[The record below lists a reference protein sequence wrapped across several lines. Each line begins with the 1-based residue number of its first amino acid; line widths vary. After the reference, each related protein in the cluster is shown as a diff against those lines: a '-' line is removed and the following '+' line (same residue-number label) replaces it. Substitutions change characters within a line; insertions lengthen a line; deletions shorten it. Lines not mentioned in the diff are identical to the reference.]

1 MTTSLSETDQ
11 NSYLSGEVKRY
22 DYDRWLATLYAPP
35 SARQG
40 IFTLLAFHAE
50 IARVRETVSEPLLG
64 DIRLQW
70 WRDAVNVIADQ
81 GKPPVHPVAE
91 ALAEIIPAY
100 NLDPVMLL
108 RMIDVRALDLDPL
121 PFETTGELLDYA
133 DQTGGL
139 LNSLV
144 FRISGGTEKDG
155 EDAARAVG
163 KAYALTGIIRA
174 IPYHVAQDI
183 LRVPDEMIRAQGLT
197 ADSLFS
203 SENRPAFFRIVEE
216 LTAKARHEQETANR
230 LIANRPKSEKP
241 AFRLASLTSLYL
253 TRLHAAGYDPAHRKM
268 DVGAVRKIAALSL
281 GR

>member
-70 WRDAVNVIADQ
+70 WRDALKAIEEQ

-91 ALAEIIPAY
+91 SLAEIIPAHE
-100 NLDPVMLL
+100 LDPAMLL

-121 PFETTGELLDYA
+121 PFATAGELLDYA
-133 DQTGGL
+133 DETGGL
-139 LNSLV
+139 LNRLV
-144 FRISGGTEKDG
+144 FRMSGGRETEG
-155 EDAARAVG
+155 EAAARAVG

-174 IPYHVAQDI
+174 IPHHVAQDV
-183 LRVPDEMIRAQGLT
+183 LRIPDEMIRAESLT
-197 ADSLFS
+197 AESLFS
-203 SENRPAFFRIVEE
+203 SENRQAFFKIVGKLTE
-216 LTAKARHEQETANR
+216 LARQEQE
-230 LIANRPKSEKP
+230 IAGKLVAQRPKSEKP
-241 AFRLASLTSLYL
+241 AFRLAALTSLYL
-253 TRLHAAGYDPAHRKM
+253 SRLRAAGFDPAHSKM
-268 DVGAVRKIAALSL
+268 EIGPVRKIMALSL